1 MRLDKGWN
9 SYLFEYYH
17 DGSWWCFEIPARSEQ
32 EARERV
38 NKLPNAKH
46 LGIRSEAAGTPRV
59 VCKTHLL
66 GAQSHTIAMS
76 KGACPLKHPY
86 YRADILLSSFS
97 GQA

>member
-46 LGIRSEAAGTPRV
+46 LGIIEAKLPG
-59 VCKTHLL
+59 HLGL
-66 GAQSHTIAMS
+66 FAKLICWARNLITS
-76 KGACPLKHPY
+76 P
-86 YRADILLSSFS
+86 
-97 GQA
+97 